1 MVTTSTQSLYRDI
14 IKTRVQSAIEM
25 ARVVKTMPHRGT
37 LGEIRELLVREL
49 FRPFLPSDI
58 GLGTGQVI
66 DHTGKVSSQTDII
79 LFDRSLAPPIM
90 LNESLGLFPIESC
103 LYVIEI
109 KWLY

>member
-37 LGEIRELLVREL
+37 LAEIRELLVREL
-49 FRPFLPSDI
+49 FRRFLPSDI